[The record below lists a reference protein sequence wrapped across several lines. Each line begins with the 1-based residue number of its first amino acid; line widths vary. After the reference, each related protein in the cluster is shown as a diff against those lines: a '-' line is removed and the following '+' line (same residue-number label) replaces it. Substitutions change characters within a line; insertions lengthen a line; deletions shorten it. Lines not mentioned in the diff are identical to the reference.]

1 MGARSM
7 LKSVIIRGSGLG
19 ARLLALALPLSIA
32 PSARAATCENL
43 ASLSL
48 PDTTISIAQAVPAGS
63 FTTPY
68 NAPLINLPA
77 FCRVAATLK
86 PSSDSNIKVEV
97 WLPSVAQGSGGWNGK
112 LQALGNG
119 GWAGSI
125 PYA

>member
-1 MGARSM
+1 M

-86 PSSDSNIKVEV
+86 PSRKLCDS
-97 WLPSVAQGSGGWNGK
+97 LSGIVS
-112 LQALGNG
+112 APF
-119 GWAGSI
+119 ASRTR
-125 PYA
+125 A